1 MSRLDFLVL
10 GTFILGTFIQIVT
23 RIPKRKSSLKQKPK
37 QQQSLFQDQQ

>member
-1 MSRLDFLVL
+1 MSRLDFLV
-10 GTFILGTFIQIVT
+10 LGTFIQIVT